1 MLGVEAGDACKVHF
15 WSAIKPIIVSIEA
28 GNVSLESS
36 QVKFT
41 ELYSE
46 ITVIRNVMRPEMS
59 LTRLGIYLNRMLRF
73 ALLPVKV

>member
-28 GNVSLESS
+28 GNVSRESS
-36 QVKFT
+36 RVKFT

-73 ALLPVKV
+73 ALLQVKV